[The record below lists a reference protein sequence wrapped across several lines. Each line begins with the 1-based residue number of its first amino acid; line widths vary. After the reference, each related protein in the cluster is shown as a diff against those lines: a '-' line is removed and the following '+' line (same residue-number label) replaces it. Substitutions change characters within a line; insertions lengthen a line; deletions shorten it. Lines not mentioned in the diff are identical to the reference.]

1 MCKCVLCVS
10 VCLYLNVTVLPN
22 EAKEGTGW
30 PEAGVAGGCE
40 PLAVVDVENKACPC
54 S

>member
-1 MCKCVLCVS
+1 MLCVP
-10 VCLYLNVTVLPN
+10 VCLYLNVIVLPN

-40 PLAVVDVENKACPC
+40 PPAVDVENQACSC